1 MSMPVRG
8 WRRYDPVLV
17 LTALLL
23 FGYGLLLIYSGS
35 LGQYET
41 PGDVLRGPIV
51 RQFIYLAAAVALMIV
66 VARLDY
72 RTWSGYAPVLFA
84 IACVGLIIV
93 FFIGTSEYGSRRWI
107 SLPGF
112 QIQPSEPA
120 KLATIVLLARMF
132 AASSGGALPGR
143 VFLTSLGITAIPAL
157 LVFKEP
163 DLGTAIVFLAVWLGM
178 SFVAGARIK
187 HIALLSAAFAV
198 ALPFIMLVAIHGY
211 QKERLAIFFNPD
223 HDPLGTGFNV
233 NQAAISIGSGGL
245 WGKGLTDG
253 TQTQLEFLRTQTTD
267 YIFSVLGEELGFVG
281 AMILFALFLLLL
293 YRALRVAATASDD
306 AGRLIAAGIVVMIL
320 TQVFVN
326 IGVNI
331 RLFPVTGIP
340 LPFISQ
346 GGSSLLS
353 MFMALGVLQSI
364 HSRRR
369 QPGMARPLSRLE
381 WA

>member
-1 MSMPVRG
+1 MPVRG
-8 WRRYDPVLV
+8 WRRYDPWLV
-17 LTALLL
+17 VTALVL
-23 FGYGLLLIYSGS
+23 FGYSLVLIYSGS
-35 LGQYET
+35 LGQYAT
-41 PGDVLRGPIV
+41 PGDVLRGPLL
-51 RQFIYLAAAVALMIV
+51 RQVVYLAAALMLMV
-66 VARLDY
+66 LVARLDY

-84 IACVGLIIV
+84 LACLGLVIV
-93 FFIGTSEYGSRRWI
+93 FFAGTSEYGSRRWI
-107 SLPGF
+107 ALPGF

-120 KLATIVLLARMF
+120 KLMTIVLLARMF
-132 AASSGGALPGR
+132 AACSGGALPGR
-143 VFLTSLGITAIPAL
+143 VFLTSLGLAAIPAM

-163 DLGTAIVFLAVWLGM
+163 DLGTAIVFLSTWLGM
-178 SFVAGARIK
+178 VYVAGARVK
-187 HIALLSAAFAV
+187 HITMLGAVFAMT
-198 ALPFIMLVAIHGY
+198 LPFIMLVAIHGY
-211 QKERLAIFFNPD
+211 QKERLAVFFNPD
-223 HDPLGTGFNV
+223 RDPLGTGFNV
-233 NQAAISIGSGGL
+233 NQASISIGSGGL

-267 YIFSVLGEELGFVG
+267 YIFSVLGEELGFIG
-281 AMILFALFLLLL
+281 AMLLFALYLLLL
-293 YRALRVAATASDD
+293 YRALRIAAAASDD
-306 AGRLIAAGIVVMIL
+306 TGKLIAAGIVVMIL
-320 TQVFVN
+320 TQVFIN

-364 HSRRR
+364 HARRR